1 LIGVL
6 EKLSIKAQLRNPD
19 EFYHKMNNARFQDG
33 THQVILKGDQ
43 ERSRKLAEQKDISL
57 V

>member
-1 LIGVL
+1 VL

-43 ERSRKLAEQKDISL
+43 ERNRKLAE
-57 V
+57 